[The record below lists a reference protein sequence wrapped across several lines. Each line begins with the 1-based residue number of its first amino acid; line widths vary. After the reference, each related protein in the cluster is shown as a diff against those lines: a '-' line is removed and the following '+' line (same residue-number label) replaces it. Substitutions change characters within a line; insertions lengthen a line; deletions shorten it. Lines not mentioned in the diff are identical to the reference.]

1 MQSTWELEQPT
12 QLHQERCLLSQRVA
26 SNDGVITENNENL
39 NGRMSPTY
47 AGITTTLSA
56 DILNATTDE
65 VNITNIGNYNINIG
79 DYLMVDDEIIV

>member
-1 MQSTWELEQPT
+1 MT
-12 QLHQERCLLSQRVA
+12 
-26 SNDGVITENNENL
+26 
-39 NGRMSPTY
+39 PTY

-79 DYLMVDDEIIV
+79 DYSWLMINYPCKNHNKCGSAPTGAQTHYLFSVVFRN